1 MKHLPAIALLILATS
16 SFVAAQKPADKQ
28 AEQELLKITR
38 EMIDTSLRGDKS
50 AFDRY
55 TADTYNKTTL
65 MTPSQPGRES

>member
-16 SFVAAQKPADKQ
+16 FFVAAQKPADKQ

-55 TADTYNKTTL
+55 TADTYIEPTL
-65 MTPSQPGRES
+65 TMSSQPGRES